1 MGIVACYD
9 LNLYCDHADC
19 MTKWNYAREP
29 GQYTGYDRNSTVRKA
44 RKAGWLINTKAD
56 AIENGAGSG
65 RCLCPLHS
73 GKTIKKE
80 S

>member
-9 LNLYCDHADC
+9 MHLYCDHADC
-19 MTKWNYAREP
+19 LWGDRRFKPSQFA
-29 GQYTGYDRNSTVRKA
+29 GYDRNSTLRRA
-44 RKAGWLINTKAD
+44 RKAGWLIAMDGKS
-56 AIENGAGSG
+56 IENGLGSG

>member
-9 LNLYCDHADC
+9 MHLYCDHADC
-19 MTKWNYAREP
+19 RNSYDYGIPK
-29 GQYTGYDRNSTVRKA
+29 QFQGYDRNSTFRKA
-44 RKAGWLINTKAD
+44 RKAGWLINMNAD
-56 AIENGAGSG
+56 AIENANGGG
-65 RCLCPLHS
+65 KCLCPLHS